1 VPQVRQARVPAARLV
16 FQLQGTEQVL
26 TAWPATIA
34 ELEAVQLELSRRRG
48 QQPAWQPG
56 SSLRPGGVFAAPLRG
71 PVALGAA
78 GDPGWAAAVV
88 FEDGRLL
95 VSKVLE
101 GRFAAAYEPSYL
113 ALREGALLERT
124 VRALPIWPDVLL
136 VNATGLDHPR
146 RAGLAIHL
154 GAVLGLPTIG
164 VTERRL
170 TGGGEEDVA
179 RLLGTKARARPLVV
193 HPGWRTDLETA
204 VQVVQRLCLLA
215 RTPEPLREARRLAR
229 TARWT
234 S

>member
-1 VPQVRQARVPAARLV
+1 VRA
-16 FQLQGTEQVL
+16 
-26 TAWPATIA
+26 
-34 ELEAVQLELSRRRG
+34 
-48 QQPAWQPG
+48 
-56 SSLRPGGVFAAPLRG
+56 GGVFVTPQRG
-71 PVALGAA
+71 LIGLGAA

-95 VSKVLE
+95 ASTVLE
-101 GRFAAAYEPSYL
+101 GRFAAAYEPGYL

-124 VRALPIWPDVLL
+124 VLSLPIRPEVLM

-170 TGGGEEDVA
+170 TAGAEEDLA
-179 RLLGTKARARPLVV
+179 RLVVTRDRAKPLVV

-204 VQVVQRLCLLA
+204 MQVVQRLCLRA

-229 TARWT
+229 TARG
-234 S
+234 SS